1 MKPLADRITEQLQAH
16 RFGQSAKELA
26 ATLGSTS
33 DHVWQQ
39 LKALQLAG
47 LVARRDVGR
56 DTVWNVNKE
65 QTAMS
70 IPNQVEQRLKAAGLN
85 GMTSLQLKNFL
96 RTESKNGVDAAL
108 QFFKRKGQ
116 VALIND
122 RWVWVTQEEATTAA
136 NDTTPASTELLRQ
149 VLAEDKPAL
158 QVVAAQ
164 PGHGRRQPGDPEP
177 CQCPA
182 ACPLPAGRY
191 PGDQRAG
198 CMSTPEL
205 DDETRARL
213 RWEAER
219 LAEEQEISLQ
229 RAREIVWLDYLDE
242 CGQPQPPKAEA
253 VAEAP
258 AAPPVETPVP
268 EPPGTYWQADNS
280 TFFTPERLAANRRQL
295 AQVKQLV
302 GLRT

>member
-56 DTVWNVNKE
+56 DTVWNINKE

-96 RTESKNGVDAAL
+96 KAESKSGVDAAL

-122 RWVWVTQEEATTAA
+122 RWVWVTPEEASAAA

-164 PGHGRRQPGDPEP
+164 PAPQEEPE
-177 CQCPA
+177 A
-182 ACPLPAGRY
+182 ASFNCLLDAAG
-191 PGDQRAG
+191 QLH
-198 CMSTPEL
+198 L
-205 DDETRARL
+205 DMEDGSLVTLSAANAL
-213 RWEAER
+213 R
-219 LAEEQEISLQ
+219 LARFLQ
-229 RAREIVWLDYLDE
+229 TV
-242 CGQPQPPKAEA
+242 
-253 VAEAP
+253 
-258 AAPPVETPVP
+258 TPVIS
-268 EPPGTYWQADNS
+268 E
-280 TFFTPERLAANRRQL
+280 LAA
-295 AQVKQLV
+295 
-302 GLRT
+302 

>member
-33 DHVWQQ
+33 DDVWQQ

-56 DTVWNVNKE
+56 DTVWHINKE

-70 IPNQVEQRLKAAGLN
+70 IPNQVEQRLKDAGLN

-122 RWVWVTQEEATTAA
+122 RWVWVTPEEATAAA
-136 NDTTPASTELLRQ
+136 NDTAPASTELLRQ

-164 PGHGRRQPGDPEP
+164 PAQ
-177 CQCPA
+177 
-182 ACPLPAGRY
+182 L
-191 PGDQRAG
+191 
-198 CMSTPEL
+198 
-205 DDETRARL
+205 
-213 RWEAER
+213 EAE
-219 LAEEQEISLQ
+219 
-229 RAREIVWLDYLDE
+229 
-242 CGQPQPPKAEA
+242 AEA
-253 VAEAP
+253 ASFNCLLDASGQLHLDMEDGSLVTLS
-258 AAPPVETPVP
+258 AANALQLARFLQAVTPVIS
-268 EPPGTYWQADNS
+268 E
-280 TFFTPERLAANRRQL
+280 LAA
-295 AQVKQLV
+295 
-302 GLRT
+302 

>member
-26 ATLGSTS
+26 TTLGSTS
-33 DHVWQQ
+33 DDVWQQ
-39 LKALQLAG
+39 LKVLQLAG

-56 DTVWNVNKE
+56 DTVWHINKE

-70 IPNQVEQRLKAAGLN
+70 IPNQVEQRLKAAGQN

-122 RWVWVTQEEATTAA
+122 RWVWVTQEEATAVA

-149 VLAEDKPAL
+149 MLAEDKPAL

-164 PGHGRRQPGDPEP
+164 PAPQE
-177 CQCPA
+177 
-182 ACPLPAGRY
+182 
-191 PGDQRAG
+191 
-198 CMSTPEL
+198 
-205 DDETRARL
+205 
-213 RWEAER
+213 EAEAANFNCLLDAAGQLHLDMEDGSVVTLSAANALQ
-219 LAEEQEISLQ
+219 LARFLQAVTPLIS
-229 RAREIVWLDYLDE
+229 E
-242 CGQPQPPKAEA
+242 
-253 VAEAP
+253 
-258 AAPPVETPVP
+258 
-268 EPPGTYWQADNS
+268 
-280 TFFTPERLAANRRQL
+280 LAA
-295 AQVKQLV
+295 
-302 GLRT
+302 

>member
-1 MKPLADRITEQLQAH
+1 MKPLADRITEQLQGH
-16 RFGQSAKELA
+16 RFGLSAKELA

-56 DTVWNVNKE
+56 DTVWNINKE

-96 RTESKNGVDAAL
+96 KAESKSGVDAAL

-122 RWVWVTQEEATTAA
+122 RWVWVTQEEATAAA
-136 NDTTPASTELLRQ
+136 NDTAPASTELLRQ

-164 PGHGRRQPGDPEP
+164 PAPQEEPE
-177 CQCPA
+177 A
-182 ACPLPAGRY
+182 ASFNCLLDAAG
-191 PGDQRAG
+191 QLH
-198 CMSTPEL
+198 L
-205 DDETRARL
+205 DMEDGSLVTLSAANALQLARF
-213 RWEAER
+213 
-219 LAEEQEISLQ
+219 LQ
-229 RAREIVWLDYLDE
+229 
-242 CGQPQPPKAEA
+242 A
-253 VAEAP
+253 V
-258 AAPPVETPVP
+258 TPVIS
-268 EPPGTYWQADNS
+268 E
-280 TFFTPERLAANRRQL
+280 LAA
-295 AQVKQLV
+295 
-302 GLRT
+302 

>member
-56 DTVWNVNKE
+56 DTVWNINKE

-96 RTESKNGVDAAL
+96 KAESKSGVNAAL

-122 RWVWVTQEEATTAA
+122 RWVWVTPEEASAAA

-164 PGHGRRQPGDPEP
+164 PAPQEEPE
-177 CQCPA
+177 A
-182 ACPLPAGRY
+182 ASFNCLLDAAG
-191 PGDQRAG
+191 QLH
-198 CMSTPEL
+198 L
-205 DDETRARL
+205 DMEDGSLVTLSAANAL
-213 RWEAER
+213 R
-219 LAEEQEISLQ
+219 LARFLQ
-229 RAREIVWLDYLDE
+229 TV
-242 CGQPQPPKAEA
+242 
-253 VAEAP
+253 
-258 AAPPVETPVP
+258 TPVIS
-268 EPPGTYWQADNS
+268 E
-280 TFFTPERLAANRRQL
+280 LAA
-295 AQVKQLV
+295 
-302 GLRT
+302 

>member
-56 DTVWNVNKE
+56 DTVWHINKE
-65 QTAMS
+65 QKVMS

-96 RTESKNGVDAAL
+96 KAESKSGVDAAL

-122 RWVWVTQEEATTAA
+122 RWVWVTPEEASAAA

-164 PGHGRRQPGDPEP
+164 PAPQEEPEAASFN
-177 CQCPA
+177 CLLDAAGQLHLDMEDGSLVTLSPA
-182 ACPLPAGRY
+182 NAL
-191 PGDQRAG
+191 
-198 CMSTPEL
+198 
-205 DDETRARL
+205 
-213 RWEAER
+213 R
-219 LAEEQEISLQ
+219 LARFLQ
-229 RAREIVWLDYLDE
+229 
-242 CGQPQPPKAEA
+242 A
-253 VAEAP
+253 V
-258 AAPPVETPVP
+258 TPVIS
-268 EPPGTYWQADNS
+268 E
-280 TFFTPERLAANRRQL
+280 LAA
-295 AQVKQLV
+295 
-302 GLRT
+302 

>member
-1 MKPLADRITEQLQAH
+1 MKPLADRIAEQLQAH

-33 DHVWQQ
+33 DDVWPQ

-56 DTVWNVNKE
+56 DTVWHINKE

-122 RWVWVTQEEATTAA
+122 RWVWVTPDEVTAA
-136 NDTTPASTELLRQ
+136 ANNTVPASTELLRQ

-164 PGHGRRQPGDPEP
+164 
-177 CQCPA
+177 
-182 ACPLPAGRY
+182 L
-191 PGDQRAG
+191 
-198 CMSTPEL
+198 
-205 DDETRARL
+205 
-213 RWEAER
+213 EAEADAASFNCLLDATGQLHLDMEDGSLVTLSPANALQ
-219 LAEEQEISLQ
+219 LARFLQ
-229 RAREIVWLDYLDE
+229 
-242 CGQPQPPKAEA
+242 A
-253 VAEAP
+253 V
-258 AAPPVETPVP
+258 TPVIS
-268 EPPGTYWQADNS
+268 E
-280 TFFTPERLAANRRQL
+280 LAA
-295 AQVKQLV
+295 
-302 GLRT
+302 

>member
-26 ATLGSTS
+26 TTLGSTS

-56 DTVWNVNKE
+56 DTVWHINKE

-96 RTESKNGVDAAL
+96 KAESKSGVDAAL

-122 RWVWVTQEEATTAA
+122 RWVWVTQEEATAVA
-136 NDTTPASTELLRQ
+136 NDTAPASTELLRQ

-158 QVVAAQ
+158 QVVATQ
-164 PGHGRRQPGDPEP
+164 P
-177 CQCPA
+177 
-182 ACPLPAGRY
+182 
-191 PGDQRAG
+191 
-198 CMSTPEL
+198 
-205 DDETRARL
+205 
-213 RWEAER
+213 
-219 LAEEQEISLQ
+219 
-229 RAREIVWLDYLDE
+229 
-242 CGQPQPPKAEA
+242 
-253 VAEAP
+253 AP
-258 AAPPVETPVP
+258 AAAKAEEPVSFNCLLDAAGQLHLDMEDGSLVTLSAANALRLARFLQAVTPVIS
-268 EPPGTYWQADNS
+268 E
-280 TFFTPERLAANRRQL
+280 LAA
-295 AQVKQLV
+295 
-302 GLRT
+302 

>member
-164 PGHGRRQPGDPEP
+164 PALQEEVEAASFNCLLDASGQLHLDMEDGSLVTLS
-177 CQCPA
+177 PA
-182 ACPLPAGRY
+182 NAL
-191 PGDQRAG
+191 Q
-198 CMSTPEL
+198 L
-205 DDETRARL
+205 ARF
-213 RWEAER
+213 
-219 LAEEQEISLQ
+219 LQ
-229 RAREIVWLDYLDE
+229 
-242 CGQPQPPKAEA
+242 A
-253 VAEAP
+253 V
-258 AAPPVETPVP
+258 TPVIS
-268 EPPGTYWQADNS
+268 E
-280 TFFTPERLAANRRQL
+280 LAA
-295 AQVKQLV
+295 
-302 GLRT
+302 

>member
-70 IPNQVEQRLKAAGLN
+70 IPNKVEQRLKAAGLN

-96 RTESKNGVDAAL
+96 KAESKSGVDAAL

-122 RWVWVTQEEATTAA
+122 RWVWVTPEEASAAA

-164 PGHGRRQPGDPEP
+164 PAPQEEPE
-177 CQCPA
+177 A
-182 ACPLPAGRY
+182 ASFNCLLDAAG
-191 PGDQRAG
+191 QLH
-198 CMSTPEL
+198 L
-205 DDETRARL
+205 DMEDGSLVTLSAANAL
-213 RWEAER
+213 R
-219 LAEEQEISLQ
+219 LARFLQ
-229 RAREIVWLDYLDE
+229 
-242 CGQPQPPKAEA
+242 A
-253 VAEAP
+253 V
-258 AAPPVETPVP
+258 TPVIS
-268 EPPGTYWQADNS
+268 E
-280 TFFTPERLAANRRQL
+280 LAA
-295 AQVKQLV
+295 
-302 GLRT
+302 

>member
-56 DTVWNVNKE
+56 DTVWHINKE

-96 RTESKNGVDAAL
+96 KAESKSGVDAAL

-116 VALIND
+116 VELIND
-122 RWVWVTQEEATTAA
+122 RWVWVVTPDEASAAA
-136 NDTTPASTELLRQ
+136 NDTAPASTELLRQ

-158 QVVAAQ
+158 QVVATQ
-164 PGHGRRQPGDPEP
+164 P
-177 CQCPA
+177 
-182 ACPLPAGRY
+182 
-191 PGDQRAG
+191 
-198 CMSTPEL
+198 
-205 DDETRARL
+205 
-213 RWEAER
+213 
-219 LAEEQEISLQ
+219 
-229 RAREIVWLDYLDE
+229 
-242 CGQPQPPKAEA
+242 
-253 VAEAP
+253 AP
-258 AAPPVETPVP
+258 AAAKAEEPVSFNCLLDAAGQLHLDMEDGSLVTLSAANALQLARFLQAVTPVIS
-268 EPPGTYWQADNS
+268 E
-280 TFFTPERLAANRRQL
+280 LAA
-295 AQVKQLV
+295 
-302 GLRT
+302 

>member
-33 DHVWQQ
+33 DDVWQQ

-56 DTVWNVNKE
+56 DTVWHINKE

-116 VALIND
+116 VSLIND
-122 RWVWVTQEEATTAA
+122 RWVWVSQDEVTAA
-136 NDTTPASTELLRQ
+136 ANETTPASTELLRQ

-164 PGHGRRQPGDPEP
+164 PAPQEEPEAASFN
-177 CQCPA
+177 CLLDATGQLHLDMEDGSLVTLSPA
-182 ACPLPAGRY
+182 NAL
-191 PGDQRAG
+191 Q
-198 CMSTPEL
+198 L
-205 DDETRARL
+205 ARF
-213 RWEAER
+213 
-219 LAEEQEISLQ
+219 LQ
-229 RAREIVWLDYLDE
+229 
-242 CGQPQPPKAEA
+242 A
-253 VAEAP
+253 V
-258 AAPPVETPVP
+258 TPVIS
-268 EPPGTYWQADNS
+268 E
-280 TFFTPERLAANRRQL
+280 LAA
-295 AQVKQLV
+295 
-302 GLRT
+302 